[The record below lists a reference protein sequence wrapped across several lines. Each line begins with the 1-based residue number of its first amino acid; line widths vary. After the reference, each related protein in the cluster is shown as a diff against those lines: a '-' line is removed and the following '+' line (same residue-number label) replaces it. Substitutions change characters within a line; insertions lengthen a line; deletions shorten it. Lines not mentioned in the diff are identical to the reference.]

1 MSRPARVTVLTTRTC
16 HLCEHATAEVARIA
30 GELGV
35 AWEAR
40 DITDDRELMGEYAEQ
55 VPVILVDGR
64 PQGHWRVDEA
74 ALRAALCR

>member
-1 MSRPARVTVLTTRTC
+1 MTSPTRITVLTTRTC
-16 HLCEHATAEVARIA
+16 HLCEQATAAVARIA

-35 AWEAR
+35 PWEAR
-40 DITDDRELMGEYAEQ
+40 DITDDRELMSEYAEQ

-74 ALRAALCR
+74 GLRAALGR